1 MHILLPRSKRR
12 SPWRLAPPARWRRL
26 LCLCLAFA
34 LAACGQQEAGGL
46 NVSAAEV
53 ERAVSDGDARTLA
66 QLKSIKVGP
75 KPTGFRKD
83 PYACVRGDELP
94 KTIKA
99 LEARLGDKR

>member
-1 MHILLPRSKRR
+1 M
-12 SPWRLAPPARWRRL
+12 SP
-26 LCLCLAFA
+26 A
-34 LAACGQQEAGGL
+34 LAVTVDVVQAGTGCNL
-46 NVSAAEV
+46 RKHYD
-53 ERAVSDGDARTLA
+53 RAVSDGDARTLA

-83 PYACVRGDELP
+83 PYGCVRGDELP